1 MLPFR
6 ANTSNQAFLKPPYV
20 RNHAMQLNPK
30 TLLLLAFVLILCS
43 FSAPPEEWRL
53 YTYRSGNFRVQMP
66 GTPET
71 HKERVMTIKAKSAGT
86 YYMVSYNQLD
96 NPIRSGTAIR
106 RILTESAEE
115 YRRSLGVVDGENIQG
130 TEITVDGLLGR
141 EYYFKTSG
149 GVHIVYRIVI
159 SNNRLYQFNVMRVLA
174 YPEPEKVVRFF
185 DSFEQLSR

>member
-1 MLPFR
+1 
-6 ANTSNQAFLKPPYV
+6 
-20 RNHAMQLNPK
+20 MQLNPK
-30 TLLLLAFVLILCS
+30 NLFRIAFVLVLCS
-43 FSAPPEEWRL
+43 FTMTTEDWRL

-96 NPIRSGTAIR
+96 NPVRSGTAIR
-106 RILTESAEE
+106 QVLIESAEE
-115 YRRSLGVVDGENIQG
+115 YRRSLGVTDGENIRG

-141 EYYFKTSG
+141 EYYFKTEG